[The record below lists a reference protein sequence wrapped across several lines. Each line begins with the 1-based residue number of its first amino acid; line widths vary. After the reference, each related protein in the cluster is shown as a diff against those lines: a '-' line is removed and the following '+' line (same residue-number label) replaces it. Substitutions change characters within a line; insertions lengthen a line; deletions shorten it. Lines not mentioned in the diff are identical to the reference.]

1 MTVPKQSHLRG
12 LQYHIM
18 DSIMYGMMNY
28 VQWQLRHEV
37 SSHEALETY
46 LKECASW
53 DRASYFSAP
62 PMKTYEMDNNILS
75 WESPISSSF
84 VENNCVRVLFFPAS
98 KKKSDHHPTL
108 IILHA
113 LMSASDH
120 GYRRIAAQMN
130 QRGWNVLF
138 PHLPFHY
145 SRRPRGHTNG
155 ALTITTDLIR
165 NAETVR
171 QAIQEIRQLM
181 LWLRMQ
187 GSERIG
193 ILATS
198 YGGWLASLLLSLE
211 HVDFAI
217 LLQPIIDL
225 NVALFH
231 SPLARMMGSSL
242 RAHGVTPAHLDRHA
256 HLTGPAHE
264 QPLTPSERIVVIGGT
279 YDCIAP
285 PKQLQHFSSNWN
297 VHYEEVAQG
306 HFGYKAM
313 KKAILILQEMS
324 H

>member
-1 MTVPKQSHLRG
+1 
-12 LQYHIM
+12 
-18 DSIMYGMMNY
+18 
-28 VQWQLRHEV
+28 
-37 SSHEALETY
+37 
-46 LKECASW
+46 
-53 DRASYFSAP
+53 
-62 PMKTYEMDNNILS
+62 
-75 WESPISSSF
+75 
-84 VENNCVRVLFFPAS
+84 
-98 KKKSDHHPTL
+98 
-108 IILHA
+108 
-113 LMSASDH
+113 
-120 GYRRIAAQMN
+120 
-130 QRGWNVLF
+130 
-138 PHLPFHY
+138 
-145 SRRPRGHTNG
+145 
-155 ALTITTDLIR
+155 
-165 NAETVR
+165 
-171 QAIQEIRQLM
+171 M

>member
-1 MTVPKQSHLRG
+1 MTLPKQSHLRG
-12 LQYHIM
+12 LRYQIM

-37 SSHEALETY
+37 SSQEALETY
-46 LKECASW
+46 LKEYACW
-53 DRASYFSAP
+53 DRASYFSVP

-75 WESPISSSF
+75 WESPISTSF
-84 VENNCVRVLFFPAS
+84 VENNRVRALFFPAS
-98 KKKSDHHPTL
+98 HKKSEYHPTL

-113 LMSASDH
+113 LMSTSDH
-120 GYRRIAAQMN
+120 GYRRIAAHMN

-145 SRRPRGHTNG
+145 SRRPKDHANG

-165 NAETVR
+165 TAQTVR
-171 QAIQEIRQLM
+171 QAVQEIRQLM
-181 LWLRMQ
+181 VWLRIQ

-193 ILATS
+193 LLATS
-198 YGGWLASLLLSLE
+198 YGGWVASLLLSLE
-211 HVDFAI
+211 CVDFAV

-225 NVALFH
+225 NLALFK

-242 RAHGVTPAHLDRHA
+242 RAHGVTHEHLDRHA
-256 HLTGPAHE
+256 HLTGPSFAT
-264 QPLTPSERIVVIGGT
+264 PLTSSERIALIGGT

-285 PKQLQHFSSNWN
+285 PEQLKYFCSHWN
-297 VHYEEVAQG
+297 VRYEEVAQG
-306 HFGYKAM
+306 HFGYQAM
-313 KKAILILQEMS
+313 KKALLFIDIFC